1 MAKNNAGD
9 ADSVNVVSH
18 GSTLSFTANNFC
30 ICTRSKRSFEVGVRT
45 LTCCILLDISTAAQG
60 RHEKSQIQLQ
70 NLCYP
75 SCQQAYY
82 HEINGFITSN
92 SLCQILHLPVDGS
105 LIVCVSLIAVS

>member
-18 GSTLSFTANNFC
+18 GSTLSFTANSSVFVLG
-30 ICTRSKRSFEVGVRT
+30 FEVGVMT

-92 SLCQILHLPVDGS
+92 SLRQ
-105 LIVCVSLIAVS
+105 